1 MEESIICGGLKVSR
15 LILGLM
21 RIHEKPIEQI
31 EELLKKA
38 ISLGIRLYDIAD
50 IYGNGKSETMLGEIF
65 DKNPLMREKMFI
77 QTKCDICNGYYD
89 CSKEHIKQSVNHSL
103 SRMQTNYVD
112 LLLLHRPDIL
122 MDYKEVAET
131 MIELFNE
138 GKVHYF
144 GVSNFPSHQI
154 KMLQKELPFK
164 LYINQI
170 EMSIVHCPMID
181 SVLHF
186 NTTSEFACDRTY
198 QTYEYCQEENIQIQ
212 AWSPLLISLSDG
224 PFIGNEKYVEL
235 NKKLNELAEK
245 YHTTP
250 QSIAINWLLKVPGNI
265 QPVLGTTNPIHLEE
279 MYSAVTY
286 QLTRQEWYS
295 LYTAANKFLP

>member
-1 MEESIICGGLKVSR
+1 MQETTICGGIKVSR

-31 EELLKKA
+31 EELLKKS
-38 ISLGIRLYDIAD
+38 IQLGIRLYDIAD
-50 IYGNGKSETMLGEIF
+50 IYGNGKCESMLGEIF
-65 DKNPLMREKMFI
+65 DKNPLMRDKMFI

-89 CSKEHIKQSVNHSL
+89 CSKEHIIQSVDRSL
-103 SRMQTNYVD
+103 ARMRTQYVD

-122 MDYKEVAET
+122 MNYKEVAET
-131 MIELFNE
+131 MIQLFNE

-181 SVLHF
+181 SGW
-186 NTTSEFACDRTY
+186 
-198 QTYEYCQEENIQIQ
+198 I
-212 AWSPLLISLSDG
+212 P
-224 PFIGNEKYVEL
+224 
-235 NKKLNELAEK
+235 
-245 YHTTP
+245 
-250 QSIAINWLLKVPGNI
+250 
-265 QPVLGTTNPIHLEE
+265 
-279 MYSAVTY
+279 
-286 QLTRQEWYS
+286 
-295 LYTAANKFLP
+295 